1 LLQLRRRVIILRA
14 NATIPTWPVPDFSG
28 IGDPTMPFLE
38 TVVSSVLA
46 LTALVLVVE
55 VVSL

>member
-1 LLQLRRRVIILRA
+1 LRA